1 MKTFG
6 SLEWDGLKQCES
18 DKVLV
23 ERAQAGDGDSF
34 TALCERYYPAMVAI
48 AHAIVGDRHLGEDA
62 AQQAF
67 AKAAVH
73 LPRLKDAERFGSW
86 LAAICRNAARDVAR
100 ANAAFR
106 ERQKL
111 ATTKAQ
117 SDAGEMGGSVRAALE
132 RLGPA
137 AREVIYLRYYDGLS
151 YERISAV
158 LGISEQA
165 INGRLRRA
173 KKKLANHL
181 RRVRFR

>member
-1 MKTFG
+1 MT
-6 SLEWDGLKQCES
+6 QNES

-23 ERAQAGDGDSF
+23 ARARAGDGRSF

-48 AHAIVGDRHLGEDA
+48 AHAIIGDRHLGEDA
-62 AQQAF
+62 AQQAL
-67 AKAAVH
+67 AKAAVN
-73 LPRLKDAERFGSW
+73 LPGLKDAERFGSW
-86 LAAICRNAARDVAR
+86 LAAICRNAARDAAR

-106 ERQKL
+106 DRQKL
-111 ATTKAQ
+111 AVAEGR
-117 SDAGEMGGSVRAALE
+117 SDSNEASEMVRTALK

-151 YERISAV
+151 YERISVV

-181 RRVRFR
+181 RDAGFGEVQI